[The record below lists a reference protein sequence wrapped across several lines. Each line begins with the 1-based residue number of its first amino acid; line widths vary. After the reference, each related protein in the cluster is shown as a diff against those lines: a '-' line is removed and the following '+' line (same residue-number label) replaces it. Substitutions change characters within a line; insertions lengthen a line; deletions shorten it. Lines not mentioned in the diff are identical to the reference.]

1 MPNIVMGGPQSPAFF
16 SRGQKIDYKYPR
28 GLDLDPNSE
37 LHKKIITEVWRHCSD
52 SSMQMSKRYPYW
64 KKIDQ
69 TLTAY
74 IRPDD
79 AERAV
84 KLSDDRKP
92 ISIVVPYSY
101 ATLETLLTY
110 FTAAFLDNPYFRYDG
125 VSPEDIKGAA
135 LMQLIVDMHCMRN
148 KVGLALHT
156 MFRDSLSYGFG
167 VVAPKWTKEYG
178 SKIILQDRVAPF
190 FSKFMNLGKQRVMQP
205 ATLFEGNELWNID
218 PYLYLPDPN
227 VPIHLPQRGEFVGWI
242 EMSNYMALL
251 SLEKNDQDMFNVQYL
266 SQMIGGSG
274 VSQYNKAKS
283 DTGRDV
289 KTGGSNL
296 VVGSTTRPIDVIWQ
310 YVNLIPNEWGLSNSG
325 SPEKWLFGVAA
336 DKIVVC
342 AKPMGLAHNKFPV
355 AVCAPDYDGYSVTPI
370 SRMEITYGLQET
382 LDWLFNSH
390 ITNVRKAIN
399 DMLIYDPSLVNAND
413 LKDPA
418 PGKLIRMRRA
428 AWGRGVDKAVAQ
440 LNVQDVTKGHITD
453 AGYIVDLFQR
463 ISAATD
469 SLSGIARKE
478 GERVSAK
485 EAGNVYQSSLSR
497 LTKAAK
503 IASLQAM
510 GDIGYFFA
518 NHTQQLMSQDVYVK
532 QAGQWPDVLA
542 KEYPNASRI
551 KATPFDLV
559 VEYDLLIKDGS
570 IVHGG
575 ESDLWT
581 QMFTTVAQNPA
592 LWQQLDVVK
601 IFTHI
606 ARKLG
611 AKDVYEFVKQAPPMQ
626 TSVQSP
632 EEIEKQVQQ
641 GNLVPAAV
649 ASGGGAA

>member
-1 MPNIVMGGPQSPAFF
+1 MGGPQSPTFF
-16 SRGQKIDYKYPR
+16 SRGQKIDYRYPR

-37 LHKKIITEVWRHCSD
+37 LHKKIITEVWMHCND

-64 KKIDQ
+64 KKVDQ

-79 AERAV
+79 AERLV
-84 KLSDDRKP
+84 KLNDDRKP

-110 FTAAFLDNPYFRYDG
+110 FVAAFLENPYFRYEG

-178 SKIILQDRVAPF
+178 SKIVLQDRVAPF
-190 FSKFMNLGKQRVMQP
+190 FSKFMDLGKQRVMQP

-242 EMSNYMALL
+242 EMSNYLSLL
-251 SLEKNDQDMFNVQYL
+251 TLEKNDSEMFNVQYL
-266 SQMIGGSG
+266 SQLIGGSG
-274 VSQYNKAKS
+274 VSIFNKAKS
-283 DTGRDV
+283 STGRDT
-289 KTGGSNL
+289 KTGGSSL
-296 VVGSTTRPIDVIWQ
+296 VVGSTTRPVDVIWQ
-310 YVNLIPNEWGLSNSG
+310 YINLIPAEWGLSRNS

-342 AKPMGLAHNKFPV
+342 AKPLGLAHNKFPV

-440 LNVQDVTKGHITD
+440 LNVQDVTRGHITD

-518 NHTQQLMSQDVYVK
+518 NHTQQLMTQDVYVK
-532 QAGQWPDVLA
+532 QVGQWPDVLA
-542 KEYPNASRI
+542 QEYPNANRI
-551 KATPFDLV
+551 KATPYDLV
-559 VEYDLLIKDGS
+559 IEYDLMIKDGS

-581 QMFTTVAQNPA
+581 QMFQTVAQNPA
-592 LWQQLDVVK
+592 LWGQLDIVK

-611 AKDVYEFVKQAPPMQ
+611 AKDVYEFIKQAPP
-626 TSVQSP
+626 VQAQVTSP
-632 EEIEKQVQQ
+632 EAIDKQVQQ
-641 GNLVPAAV
+641 GNLVPTAV
-649 ASGGGAA
+649 ASGGAA